1 MNIKVQACGLVLL
14 GVLYLLYH
22 RKRTLPTYSK
32 RAYVRL
38 YSMTVCCISMDILS
52 IVAIEYASV
61 LPGVLVR
68 SVCKGYLMTLVL
80 AALGGVLY
88 IGVDILLYDRDFRRV
103 ERAIGLV
110 TAGICAAIAILPIEI
125 YHDPETQQ
133 VYTYGSAPF
142 MTYLGAVGL
151 ILLNLFLILR
161 YRDQI
166 RIRRRKAMLLWMLLW
181 MGSALIQFFFAELLV
196 VGFGSCLG
204 VVIIYLQFENP
215 EINLDRAS
223 GMYNQ
228 TAFYE
233 FIRQIFYDRAQY
245 AAFVF
250 VNEHRFSG
258 NESQAAM
265 QSLEKTLLKA
275 PEANVFRTADDE
287 IVVLLKREAQKEW
300 DPARIQ
306 QYVTEQLLPFD
317 HGNVIRVLYLEDCLL
332 TAHPDEFFALL
343 RYCRRKK
350 ISRTMQRFLTV
361 GSTDVERMI
370 EESALLQKVDEAILM
385 NRIEVYYQPIYSVEQ
400 EMFTSAEALVRLF
413 DARGN
418 MLPVYDSIC
427 ASEENGRID
436 RIGEIVFEKVCQMIS
451 KEQPEQYGLQ
461 YIEVN
466 LSAEQCSEEHL
477 AERYIRIM
485 ERYEIAPNRINL
497 EITESA
503 AVEARQTLLS
513 NMQRLISYG
522 VSFSL
527 DDFGTGQSN
536 LNYIVEMP
544 VQIVKFDR
552 EMTQAYFKSEKGR
565 FVLDAT
571 MHMIQDMKL
580 RIVSEGIESKE
591 QFEEMK
597 RLRID
602 YIQGFYFARPLP
614 LYRFLQFLQ
623 EHQPQK

>member
-14 GVLYLLYH
+14 IVLYLLYH

-38 YSMTVCCISMDILS
+38 YCMTVCCITMDILS
-52 IVAIEYASV
+52 IVAIEYAAV
-61 LPGVLVR
+61 LPGLLVR
-68 SVCKGYLMTLVL
+68 SACKGYLMTLIL
-80 AALGGVLY
+80 AALGGVQY
-88 IGVDILLYDRDFRRV
+88 IGVDILLYDRDFRRG
-103 ERAIGLV
+103 ERAIV
-110 TAGICAAIAILPIEI
+110 MATAGICIAIVLLPIEI
-125 YHDPETQQ
+125 YHDPVTHR
-133 VYTYGSAPF
+133 VYTYGSAPS
-142 MTYLGAVGL
+142 MTYLGAVSL

-161 YRDQI
+161 YRNQI
-166 RIRRRKAMLLWMLLW
+166 RTRRGRAMILWMLLW
-181 MGSALIQFFFAELLV
+181 MGSALLQFFFAELLV

-233 FIRQIFYDRAQY
+233 FIRQIFYDRAEY

-265 QSLEKTLLKA
+265 QSLEKALLSA
-275 PEANVFRTADDE
+275 PEVNVFRTADDE
-287 IVVLLKREAQKEW
+287 IVALLERSKQKERDVAW
-300 DPARIQ
+300 IQ
-306 QYVTEQLLPFD
+306 QYITERLLRFD
-317 HGNVIRVLYLEDCLL
+317 RGNVIRVLYLEDCLL
-332 TAHPDEFFALL
+332 TVHPDEFFALL

-350 ISRTMQRFLTV
+350 ISRTMQRFLLV
-361 GSTDVERMI
+361 GSADVERMI
-370 EESALLQKVDEAILM
+370 EESDLLQKVDEAILM
-385 NRIEVYYQPIYSVEQ
+385 NRIEVYYQPIYSVKQ
-400 EMFTSAEALVRLF
+400 KMFTSAEALVRLF

-418 MLPVYDSIC
+418 MLPVYDCIC

-436 RIGEIVFEKVCQMIS
+436 RIGEIVFEKVCQMFS
-451 KEQPEQYGLQ
+451 GERPEQYGLQ
-461 YIEVN
+461 YVEVN
-466 LSAEQCSEEHL
+466 LSAEQCSEQDL
-477 AERYIRIM
+477 AERYISIM
-485 ERYEIAPNRINL
+485 ERYNIVPDKVNL

-503 AVEARQTLLS
+503 AVEARQTLIA

-544 VQIVKFDR
+544 VQLVKFDR

-565 FVLDAT
+565 FVMDAT

-580 RIVSEGIESKE
+580 GIVSEGIESKE

-597 RLRID
+597 RLGID
-602 YIQGFYFARPLP
+602 YIQGFYFSRPLP
-614 LYRFLQFLQ
+614 LCHFLHFLQ
-623 EHQPQK
+623 EHQH

>member
-14 GVLYLLYH
+14 IVLYLLYH

-38 YSMTVCCISMDILS
+38 YCLTVCCITMDILS
-52 IVAIEYASV
+52 IMAIEYASV
-61 LPGVLVR
+61 LPGFFVR
-68 SVCKGYLMTLVL
+68 SVCKGYLMTLIL
-80 AALGGVLY
+80 AALGGVQY
-88 IGVDILLYDRDFRRV
+88 IGVDILLYDRDFRRG
-103 ERAIGLV
+103 ERAIV
-110 TAGICAAIAILPIEI
+110 FAAAGICTAIVLLPIEI
-125 YHDPETQQ
+125 YHDPVTHQ
-133 VYTYGSAPF
+133 VYTYGSAPT
-142 MTYLGAVGL
+142 MTYLGAVSL

-161 YRDQI
+161 YRNQI
-166 RIRRRKAMLLWMLLW
+166 RARRRRAMLLWMLLW
-181 MGSALIQFFFAELLV
+181 MGSALLQFFFAELLV

-233 FIRQIFYDRAQY
+233 FIRQIFYDRAEY

-265 QSLEKTLLKA
+265 QSLEKVLLGTPKV
-275 PEANVFRTADDE
+275 NVFRTADDE
-287 IVVLLKREAQKEW
+287 IVALLERSEQKERDVAW
-300 DPARIQ
+300 IQ
-306 QYVTEQLLPFD
+306 QYITERLLRFD
-317 HGNVIRVLYLEDCLL
+317 RGNVIRVLYLEDCLL
-332 TAHPDEFFALL
+332 TVHPDEFFALL

-361 GSTDVERMI
+361 GSADVERMI
-370 EESALLQKVDEAILM
+370 GESDLLQKVDEAILM
-385 NRIEVYYQPIYSVEQ
+385 NRIEVYYQPIYSVRQ
-400 EMFTSAEALVRLF
+400 GIFTSAEALVRLF

-436 RIGEIVFEKVCQMIS
+436 RIGEIVFEKVCQMLS
-451 KEQPEQYGLQ
+451 GEQPEQYGLR
-461 YIEVN
+461 YVEVN
-466 LSAEQCSEEHL
+466 LSAEQCSEQDL

-485 ERYEIAPNRINL
+485 ERYNVAPDRINL

-503 AVEARQTLLS
+503 AVGARQTLLA

-544 VQIVKFDR
+544 VQLVKFDR

-565 FVLDAT
+565 FVMDAT

-580 RIVSEGIESKE
+580 GIVSEGIESKE
-591 QFEEMK
+591 QFEEME
-597 RLRID
+597 RLQID
-602 YIQGFYFARPLP
+602 YIQGFYFSRPLP
-614 LYRFLQFLQ
+614 LYHFLHFLQ
-623 EHQPQK
+623 EHQH